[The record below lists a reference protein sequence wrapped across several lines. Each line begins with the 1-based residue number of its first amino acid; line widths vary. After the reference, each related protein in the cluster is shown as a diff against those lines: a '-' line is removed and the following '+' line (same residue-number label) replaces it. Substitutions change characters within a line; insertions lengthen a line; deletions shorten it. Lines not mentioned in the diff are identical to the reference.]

1 VESHMNIKEAKK
13 ILNETLGNYIDK
25 GHEYLF
31 TCPSCNHHKRK
42 FSINLDKNVFKCWVC
57 DYRGRN
63 IRRVIRRFGSYL
75 QLQKW
80 DSISDRA
87 DLERFAD
94 LFSEHKLE
102 RGSQKVQLPEEF
114 VSLTSDKLPATGRYA
129 MKYLDSRG
137 VTKADILK
145 WKIGFC
151 FEGEFRNRIIIP
163 SFDEDGDCSYF
174 IARSYTGDSYK
185 YKNPRASKD
194 IVFNDLFIDWNEDL
208 VLVEG
213 VFDALIA
220 GNAVPILGSTLR
232 SGSDLLRKI
241 VRNDTPIYVALDPD
255 AAKKE
260 RRIIEMLLR
269 YDIELYKIDVSGYED
284 VGSMPRE
291 VFAERKNNAAFID
304 RDNYLLL
311 NLLSAV

>member
-1 VESHMNIKEAKK
+1 MNEKEAKK
-13 ILNETLGNYIDK
+13 ILYETLGNYFDK
-25 GHEYLF
+25 GNELLF
-31 TCPSCNHHKRK
+31 SCPSCNHRKRK
-42 FSINLDKNVFKCWVC
+42 FSINLDKNAYKCWVC

-63 IRRVIRRFGSYL
+63 IRRVVRSYGSYS

-80 DSISDRA
+80 DAISDRS

-94 LFSEHKLE
+94 LFMETE
-102 RGSQKVQLPEEF
+102 RREDKAKVELPEEF
-114 VSLTSDKLPATGRYA
+114 TSLCTGSLPATGTYAFRYLQ
-129 MKYLDSRG
+129 KRG

-145 WKIGFC
+145 WKIGYC
-151 FEGEFRNRIIIP
+151 FSGEYRNRIIIP

-194 IVFNDLFIDWNEDL
+194 IVFNDLYIDWNKDL

-213 VFDALIA
+213 VFDALVA

-232 SGSDLLRKI
+232 KGSDLLRKI
-241 VRNDTPIYVALDPD
+241 VWNDTPVFVALDPD
-255 AAKKE
+255 AADKE
-260 RRIIEMLLR
+260 RRIIKMLLE
-269 YDIELYKIDVSGYED
+269 YDIELYKIDVTGYED
-284 VGSMPRE
+284 VGSMPKS
-291 VFAERKNNAAFID
+291 VFEERKNNASFID

-311 NLLSAV
+311 DLLSAV

>member
-1 VESHMNIKEAKK
+1 MNIKEAKK

-94 LFSEHKLE
+94 LFNEDKFE
-102 RGSQKVQLPEEF
+102 TGSQKVQLPEEF
-114 VSLTSDKLPATGRYA
+114 VSLTSDKVPATGRHA

-151 FEGEFRNRIIIP
+151 FEGEFRNRIVIP

-284 VGSMPRE
+284 VGSMPRK
-291 VFAERKNNAAFID
+291 VFVERKNNAAFID

>member
-1 VESHMNIKEAKK
+1 MNKKEAKK
-13 ILNETLGNYIDK
+13 ILHETLGNYIDK
-25 GHEYLF
+25 GSELLF
-31 TCPSCNHHKRK
+31 SCPSCNHHKRK
-42 FSINLDKNVFKCWVC
+42 FSINLDKHVYKCWVC

-63 IRRVIRRFGSYL
+63 IRRVVRSYGTYS

-80 DSISDRA
+80 DAISNRS

-94 LFSEHKLE
+94 LFVETE
-102 RGSQKVQLPEEF
+102 RREDKTKVELPEEF
-114 VSLTSDKLPATGRYA
+114 TSLCTGSIPATGVYALRYLQ
-129 MKYLDSRG
+129 KRG

-145 WKIGFC
+145 WKIGYC
-151 FEGEFRNRIIIP
+151 FSGEYRNRIIIP

-194 IVFNDLFIDWNEDL
+194 IVFNDLFIDWNKDL

-213 VFDALIA
+213 VFDALVA

-232 SGSDLLRKI
+232 KSSDLLRKI

-255 AAKKE
+255 AADKE
-260 RRIIEMLLR
+260 RRIIKMLLQ

-284 VGSMPRE
+284 VGSMPKS
-291 VFAERKNNAAFID
+291 VFEERKNNASFID
-304 RDNYLLL
+304 PDNYLLV
-311 NLLSAV
+311 NLLSAI